1 MEMAMVKNE
10 RVAADRLAEPETTL
24 EVLVERA
31 KEGDSVAL
39 ENLIVGIQGRI
50 YNLALRM
57 LWHPADAE
65 DASQEILI
73 KIVTHLSQ
81 FRQESSFQ
89 TWCYRIATN
98 HLLTTRKRRA
108 ELYAYTF
115 ERFEADLANR
125 IDEAA
130 LIPEDSLEQSLLLEE
145 TQWRCTLGILLCL
158 DREHR
163 LAYILGEIVGVSGDE
178 GAFIMETTPANYR
191 KRLSRARERMRGFM
205 HSHCGLVNPSNPC
218 HCQRQLGY
226 KLNHENLS
234 SREAWLF
241 AAKPQLHSEVR
252 THMTELQA
260 LDRTVALYRS
270 QPQYA
275 APSHLIQAIKQLLNS
290 GEFEWFSSKA

>member
-1 MEMAMVKNE
+1 MAKHEKVT
-10 RVAADRLAEPETTL
+10 ADSFTELEPTLA
-24 EVLVERA
+24 VLVERA
-31 KEGDSVAL
+31 KEGDRVAL

-57 LWHPADAE
+57 LWHPTDAE
-65 DASQEILI
+65 DATQEILI
-73 KIVTHLSQ
+73 KIITHLSQ

-89 TWCYRIATN
+89 TWCYRVATN

-108 ELYAYTF
+108 EMYAYTF
-115 ERFEADLANR
+115 DKLEVDLATR
-125 IDEAA
+125 MDEAA

-163 LAYILGEIVGVSGDE
+163 LAYILGEIVDVSSDE

-205 HSHCGLVNPSNPC
+205 NGHCGLVNPSNPC
-218 HCQRQLGY
+218 RCQRQLGY
-226 KLNHENLS
+226 KLNHENLCS
-234 SREAWLF
+234 KEAWLF
-241 AAKPQLHSEVR
+241 ASKPQLQSEVR
-252 THMTELQA
+252 TRMTELQA

-275 APSHLIQAIKQLLNS
+275 APDQLIQSIKQLLS
-290 GEFEWFSSKA
+290 SAQFEWFSSKA